1 MEYKDYYA
9 ALGVPRD
16 ASQAD
21 IKKQFR
27 KLARQYHPDVTKGDA
42 SAERRFKEVSEANEV
57 LSDPE
62 KRRKYDAMGA
72 DWQAYERAAA
82 AGARG
87 GASGGGPFGG
97 FGGFRASP
105 GGSGTRY
112 EFRTNAQDLNGF
124 SDFFRAFFG
133 GADADP
139 RAGNGASGGTRARTG
154 TEEVDLDELLRGM
167 DMDDVASYAQGG
179 RERVR
184 RASRPTPP
192 RLEAE
197 AEITLDEAYRGTT
210 RIVQIDDRRLEVTI
224 PAGVRDGQRIR
235 LSGGK
240 AGTGPGAG
248 DLYVTVRIAD
258 HPVFSRTGD
267 DLHREVPLTLEEAV
281 LGAEIPVET
290 LKGRVLLR
298 VPPGTQSGRTFRLG
312 SQGMPH
318 FRGDGNGDLYVKT
331 RVVLPTGLDERAQQ
345 LLRAFAEHVR
355 QPDPRDPNRRAGPA
369 GTARDSTPG
378 GTDRR

>member
-16 ASQAD
+16 ASPAD

-27 KLARQYHPDVTKGDA
+27 KLARQFHPDVTKGDTT
-42 SAERRFKEVSEANEV
+42 AERRFKEVSEANEV

-87 GASGGGPFGG
+87 GAAGAAGAGP

-105 GGSGTRY
+105 GGGGARY

-139 RAGNGASGGTRARTG
+139 RSGNGAGAGTRARTG

-167 DMDDVASYAQGG
+167 DMDDVSRYAQGG

-184 RASRPTPP
+184 RASRPAPP

-197 AEITLDEAYRGTT
+197 AEITLEEAYRGTT
-210 RIVQIDDRRLEVTI
+210 RIVQIDERRLEVTI

-235 LSGGK
+235 LSGK

-248 DLYVTVRIAD
+248 DLYVNVRIAD
-258 HPVFSRTGD
+258 HGVFSRTGD
-267 DLHREVPLTLEEAV
+267 DLQREVPLTLEEAM

-312 SQGMPH
+312 GQGMPH
-318 FRGDGNGDLYVKT
+318 FRGEGHGDLFVKT
-331 RVVLPTGLDERAQQ
+331 RVVLPTGLDDTAQK
-345 LLRAFAEHVR
+345 LFRAFADHVR
-355 QPDPRDPNRRAGPA
+355 QPDPRDPTRRGAATGA
-369 GTARDSTPG
+369 ARDSTPG